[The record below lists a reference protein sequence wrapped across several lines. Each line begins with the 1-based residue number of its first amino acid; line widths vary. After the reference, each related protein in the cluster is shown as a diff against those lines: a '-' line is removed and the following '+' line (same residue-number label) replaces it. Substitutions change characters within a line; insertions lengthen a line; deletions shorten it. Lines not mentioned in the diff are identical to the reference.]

1 MCDQTESHQGIYA
14 ALHATVSLLSPT
26 HVLFCTQLRL
36 TSGTP
41 PTAVETTM
49 RPAAAASTMAMQ
61 KASVRDA
68 LMKMS
73 PLTYT

>member
-1 MCDQTESHQGIYA
+1 
-14 ALHATVSLLSPT
+14 
-26 HVLFCTQLRL
+26 
-36 TSGTP
+36 
-41 PTAVETTM
+41 M

-73 PLTYT
+73 PLTYTWDFLSSAETVSDISNATAVQDMC